1 MSSVHPKSKH
11 NFHHHAAPMKP
22 IMEPSVFRA
31 TVVEPV
37 LRKLGLYSLE
47 AEKILMGTAAIESQ
61 FVFVTQMGGGPA
73 RGLFQM
79 EVATFDDLMD
89 RFLAAKSHRALRN
102 LVLSVATEDNPHAD
116 HMKVNHLF
124 AAAMA
129 RIKYYTIHKNIPT
142 ELNEQASYW
151 SVYYN
156 GVSPHGLKPKDYLD
170 RWSKYC
176 APLYSA

>member
-1 MSSVHPKSKH
+1 MISVHPGSKH
-11 NFHHHAAPMKP
+11 KYHHHAAPMKP
-22 IMEPSVFRA
+22 VMEPA
-31 TVVEPV
+31 TLKSTVIEPV

-47 AEKILMGTAAIESQ
+47 AEKLLLGTAAIESQ

-79 EVATFDDLMD
+79 EVATFDDLMN
-89 RFLAAKSHRALRN
+89 RFLAAKPHRDLRT
-102 LVLSVATEDNPHAD
+102 LVLACATEDNPGAD
-116 HMKVNHLF
+116 HMKVNHAF

-129 RIKYYTIHKNIPT
+129 RVKYYTIHKKIPSSVT
-142 ELNEQASYW
+142 DQAQYW

-156 GVSPHGLKPKDYLD
+156 GVSPHGLRPADYLD

-176 APLYSA
+176 APLYA